1 MKKVFRKLLL
11 GNFTRVKEPEFNPI
25 QKRIQNIK
33 AIWNNDHQDDNGIEK
48 LFAYS
53 SSQLFFPEFILSIYS
68 LKRGRIRGPC
78 RRSLRYFKSEFPII
92 DFDESLAKQS
102 FRSWSYG
109 ICNVRNN
116 FIHSHLNFASDLFSK
131 PRSYKRSMLL
141 LFFNYIEMVFGFAV
155 LYSFTNKFNKPL
167 SHWFDSIY

>member
-1 MKKVFRKLLL
+1 MNHWQNNPFVL
-11 GNFTRVKEPEFNPI
+11 G
-25 QKRIQNIK
+25 
-33 AIWNNDHQDDNGIEK
+33 
-48 LFAYS
+48 
-53 SSQLFFPEFILSIYS
+53 
-68 LKRGRIRGPC
+68 
-78 RRSLRYFKSEFPII
+78 
-92 DFDESLAKQS
+92 
-102 FRSWSYG
+102 YG

-167 SHWFDSIY
+167 SHWFDSIYFSTVTSSTIGYGDLYPIDPLGKF